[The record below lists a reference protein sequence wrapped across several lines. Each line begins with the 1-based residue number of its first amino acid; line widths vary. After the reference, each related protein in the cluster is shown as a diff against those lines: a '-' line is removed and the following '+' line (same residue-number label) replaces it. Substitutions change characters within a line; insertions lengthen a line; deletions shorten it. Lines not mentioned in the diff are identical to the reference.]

1 MGRILTAPVDLATAL
16 RRSGWSAR
24 LARFSASERGLL
36 VAGLV
41 VAAVVV
47 CCVLAPWIAPYDPN
61 AVDLAHVYSAPSGAH
76 LLGSDAVGRDLLSRL
91 IYGGRTTLLVP
102 LLVTLGAGIAG
113 TALAMTSAWF
123 GGWVDYLIARCFDVM
138 FSFPGILL
146 AILATA
152 VMGAGL
158 LTMTLALVVAY
169 TPYVGRIVRSEAIR
183 QRNLPYVS
191 AASLQGGSSGGIWIR
206 HLLPNVAPLINAQL
220 TLAYA
225 YSLLDAAALSFL
237 GLGIQPPTPDWGV
250 MVSEGEPGLTGGHP
264 QESLYAGAL
273 IVLVVVAVTVIG
285 NRFADRA
292 EAGF

>member
-1 MGRILTAPVDLATAL
+1 MSIPASVPPPAL
-16 RRSGWSAR
+16 RRHWATN
-24 LARFSASERGLL
+24 LARRSIAEPGLL
-36 VAGLV
+36 LPGIV
-41 VAAVVV
+41 VALIVL
-47 CCVLAPWIAPYDPN
+47 CCALAPWVAPYDPN
-61 AVDLAHVYSAPSGAH
+61 NVDLANVNSGSSAAH
-76 LLGSDAVGRDLLSRL
+76 LLGTDAVGRDLLSRL

-113 TALAMTSAWF
+113 TAFALTSAWF
-123 GGWVDYLIARCFDVM
+123 GGWLDYLIARGFDIL
-138 FSFPGILL
+138 FAFPGILL

-152 VMGAGL
+152 VMGPGL
-158 LTMTLALVVAY
+158 ATMTLALVIAY

-191 AASLQGGSSGGIWIR
+191 AASLQGGSSAGIWTR
-206 HLLPNVAPLINAQL
+206 HLLPNVAPIVNAQL

-250 MVSEGEPGLTGGHP
+250 MVSEGEPGLTSGHP

-273 IVLVVVAVTVIG
+273 IVIVVVAVSIIG
-285 NRFADRA
+285 NRLADRA
-292 EAGF
+292 EVGL